1 MRKMNSK
8 TEKEERERERER
20 EPDEKDEEQEREIGK
35 IKVETYVLIGSFGY
49 FIFYSYYVR

>member
-1 MRKMNSK
+1 MRKIKSK
-8 TEKEERERERER
+8 TEKER

-35 IKVETYVLIGSFGY
+35 IKVEAYVLIGSFGY